1 MVSGLCRRIAIRWER
16 YRIYDRPKID
26 RFSAPFTW
34 PSELRKQRGQLSLQI
49 LKKFKHNQT
58 HHDSLKH
65 LILLFV
71 IAPQDFQT
79 FRRPCFTY
87 NRILDCFSPRLL
99 SLCKQI
105 VFQLSIERR
114 ESKGLTRIFK
124 LSKSILS
131 LSKKQNNAILS
142 ENEFLSK

>member
-1 MVSGLCRRIAIRWER
+1 M
-16 YRIYDRPKID
+16 KISENCMKSKLKIIWIMND
-26 RFSAPFTW
+26 FFFLI
-34 PSELRKQRGQLSLQI
+34 PSSLIILVYILELI
-49 LKKFKHNQT
+49 IF
-58 HHDSLKH
+58 
-65 LILLFV
+65 IV
-71 IAPQDFQT
+71 CVCPPDFQT

-131 LSKKQNNAILS
+131 LSKKHKTMQYYLKMSSCQSSTCFI
-142 ENEFLSK
+142 